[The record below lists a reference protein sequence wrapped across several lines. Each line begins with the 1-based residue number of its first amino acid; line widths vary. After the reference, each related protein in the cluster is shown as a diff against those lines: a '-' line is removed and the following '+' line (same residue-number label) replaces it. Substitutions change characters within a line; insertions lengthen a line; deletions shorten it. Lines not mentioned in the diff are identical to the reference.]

1 MDKLLTIVIPTYNM
15 QDYLNRCLDSLVIES
30 SLMEQLEVL
39 VVNDGSKDSSSA
51 IAHEYEAKFPCTFRV
66 IDKENGNYGSCV
78 NRGLAEAQGKYIK
91 VLDADDWFDTN
102 EFERFLKALSGIEVD
117 LVLSGFNIVKAD
129 SSGGIKVTYT
139 YKPNVEALKIG
150 NLQHMDYETL
160 GAWLMHAIT
169 YRVQLLRSINY
180 VQTEGISYTDTEWV
194 YLPLYA
200 VNTFA
205 FIDTVVY
212 QYLRGRVGQTVDTE
226 VLIKSVDQYDKVV
239 RRLIEHADTIDNNCG
254 FGKKAIEKE
263 IAQLVEMI
271 YQTRLV
277 KQNKTQYDN
286 VKMIDFDDFIY
297 THRQTLWDSM
307 GQLKMNHTHIRYV
320 KYWRKHGKCFPV
332 DWFREAFRSFRYRK

>member
-1 MDKLLTIVIPTYNM
+1 MDKLLTIVVPTYNM
-15 QDYLNRCLDSLVIES
+15 QDYLNRCLESLVIEP

-39 VVNDGSKDSSSA
+39 VVNDGSKDNSSA
-51 IAHEYEAKFPCTFRV
+51 IAHGYETKFPSTFRV

-91 VLDADDWFDTN
+91 VLDADDWFDSN
-102 EFERFLKALSGIEVD
+102 EFERYLKALGGIEVD
-117 LVLSGFNIVKAD
+117 LVLSSFNMVKID
-129 SSGGIKVTYT
+129 SSGEINVTYT
-139 YKPNVEALKIG
+139 YKPNVEVLKVG
-150 NLQHMDYETL
+150 NLQQMDFDKL

-180 VQTEGISYTDTEWV
+180 YQTEGISYTDTEWI

-200 VNTFA
+200 VKTFTY
-205 FIDTVVY
+205 IDAVVY
-212 QYLRGRVGQTVDTE
+212 QYLRGRIGQTVDTE
-226 VLIKSVDQYDKVV
+226 VLIKSVDQHDKVV

-254 FGKKAIEKE
+254 FGKKAIEWE

-277 KQNKTQYDN
+277 KQKKTQFDN
-286 VKMIDFDDFIY
+286 VKMRDFDDFILN
-297 THRQTLWDSM
+297 HRKALWDAM

-320 KYWRKHGKCFPV
+320 KYWRKHRKRFPV
-332 DWFREAFRSFRYRK
+332 DWFRETYRSIRYKK

>member
-1 MDKLLTIVIPTYNM
+1 MDKLLTIVVPTYNM

-39 VVNDGSKDSSSA
+39 VVNDGSKDNSSA
-51 IAHEYEAKFPCTFRV
+51 IAHEYETKFPSTFRV

-91 VLDADDWFDTN
+91 VLDADDWFDSN
-102 EFERFLKALSGIEVD
+102 EFERFLKALGGIEVD
-117 LVLSGFNIVKAD
+117 LVLSGFNIVKID
-129 SSGGIKVTYT
+129 SSSGINVIYA
-139 YKPNVEALKIG
+139 YKPNVGALKVD
-150 NLQHMDYETL
+150 NLQQMDFDKL

-180 VQTEGISYTDTEWV
+180 YQTEGISYTDTEWI

-200 VNTFA
+200 VKTFT
-205 FIDTVVY
+205 FVDTVVY
-212 QYLRGRVGQTVDTE
+212 QYLRGRIGQTVDTE
-226 VLIKSVDQYDKVV
+226 VLIRSVDQHDKVV

-254 FGKKAIEKE
+254 FGKKAIEWE

-277 KQNKTQYDN
+277 KQNKTQFDN
-286 VKMIDFDDFIY
+286 MKMIDFDDFILN
-297 THRQTLWDSM
+297 HRQTLWDAM

-320 KYWRKHGKCFPV
+320 KYWRKHGKRFPV
-332 DWFREAFRSFRYRK
+332 DWFREAYRSIRYRK

>member
-15 QDYLNRCLDSLVIES
+15 QDYLNRCLDSLVIEP

-91 VLDADDWFDTN
+91 VLDADDWFDTS

-117 LVLSGFNIVKAD
+117 LVLSGFNIVKTD
-129 SSGGIKVTYT
+129 SSGGINVTYT
-139 YKPNVEALKIG
+139 YKPSVEALKIG
-150 NLQHMDYETL
+150 NLQQMDYETL

-169 YRVQLLRSINY
+169 YRVQLLKSINY
-180 VQTEGISYTDTEWV
+180 YQTEGISYTDTEWV
-194 YLPLYA
+194 YIPLYA
-200 VNTFA
+200 VNTFT

-239 RRLIEHADTIDNNCG
+239 RRLVEHADTIDNNCG

-277 KQNKTQYDN
+277 KQSKTQYDN

-320 KYWRKHGKCFPV
+320 KYWRKHGKRFPV
-332 DWFREAFRSFRYRK
+332 DWLREAYRSFRYGK